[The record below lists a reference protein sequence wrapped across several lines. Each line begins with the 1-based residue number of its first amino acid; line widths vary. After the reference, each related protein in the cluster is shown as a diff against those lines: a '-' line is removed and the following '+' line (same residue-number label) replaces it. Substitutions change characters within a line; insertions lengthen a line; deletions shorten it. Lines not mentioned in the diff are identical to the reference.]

1 MRVIAGKA
9 RRLPLVAPEGRDT
22 RPTTDRIK
30 ETLFNIIQDDVP
42 GSCFLDLFSGSG
54 GIGIEALSRGARQA
68 VFVEFG
74 KEPLRCIRENLKKT
88 RLGDQ
93 ALVLPVEVTYGI
105 SKLEKMG
112 QVFDIVYADPPYKKG
127 LEKKI
132 LHILAGSGVVRP
144 GTLVILESSL
154 DTKPD
159 YISDAEYESV
169 RIKEY
174 KTNQHLFLR
183 VRSGQEYGETR

>member
-9 RRLPLVAPEGRDT
+9 RRLPLVAPSGKDT

-42 GSCFLDLFSGSG
+42 GCHFLDLFSGSG
-54 GIGIEALSRGARQA
+54 GIGIEALSRGAKQA

-74 KEPLRCIRENLKKT
+74 KEALSCIKANLTKT
-88 RLGDQ
+88 RLNDH
-93 ALVLPVEVTYGI
+93 AVVLPVEVTYGI

-112 QVFDIVYADPPYKKG
+112 QVFDIVYADPPYKKDF
-127 LEKKI
+127 EPKI
-132 LHILAGSGVVRP
+132 LDILADSRIVRP
-144 GTLVILESSL
+144 GTYVIIESSL

-159 YISDAEYESV
+159 YIDETKYEIV
-169 RIKEY
+169 KIKEY

-183 VRSGQEYGETR
+183 IR

>member
-9 RRLPLVAPEGRDT
+9 RRLPLVTPEGRDT

-30 ETLFNIIQDDVP
+30 ETLFNIIQNDVV
-42 GSCFLDLFSGSG
+42 GCEFLDLFSGSG
-54 GIGIEALSRGARQA
+54 AIGIEALSRGARHA
-68 VFVEFG
+68 VLVEFG
-74 KEPLRCIRENLKKT
+74 REALACIQTNLKKT
-88 RLGDQ
+88 HLGED
-93 ALVLPVEVTYGI
+93 ATVLPIEATYAI

-112 QVFDIVYADPPYKKG
+112 KCFDIVYADPPYRKG
-127 LEKKI
+127 FEQKI
-132 LHILAGSGVVRP
+132 LDLLANSNIVQS

-154 DTKPD
+154 ETTPD
-159 YISDAEYESV
+159 YVNEDKYELM

-183 VRSGQEYGETR
+183 VR